1 MVSGDRLLYVTD
13 ITPEISTYCQGWK
26 EMFLS
31 FSMPEHQ
38 TASFTLE
45 NVEVKSN
52 FTKKRQRY
60 S

>member
-1 MVSGDRLLYVTD
+1 MLD
-13 ITPEISTYCQGWK
+13 ITHEISTYCQGW
-26 EMFLS
+26 EELFLS

-38 TASFTLE
+38 TASFILE
-45 NVEVKSN
+45 NVEVKPN